1 MSTRSLT
8 LPAVP
13 VDEGLSAY
21 FRSIWKFPVLDA
33 DEEYML
39 ALRLRDH
46 GDVDAAHRLV
56 TSHLRLVAK
65 IAFKYRGYG
74 LPMSDLVAEGN
85 IGLMKAVKKFE
96 PERGFRL
103 ATYAMWWIKAAI
115 TEYILRSWSLVKVGT
130 VAAQKK
136 LFFSLRRIRKAL
148 DVSESGELSRSDAEV
163 VARKLDVDAQD
174 VIDMSRRLGAQDL
187 SLNAPVGDGDNAP
200 QLQDVLADDGLSPEG
215 QVAESQELMQRR
227 GLLARALASL
237 PDRDRLVLEERRLS
251 EDPVTLDELGIR
263 LGISRERVRQIENRA
278 FERLQKAVLESE
290 S

>member
-1 MSTRSLT
+1 MSTQTLT

-33 DEEYML
+33 EEEYML

-96 PERGFRL
+96 PEKGFRL

-136 LFFSLRRIRKAL
+136 LFFSLRRIRKSL
-148 DVSESGELSRSDAEV
+148 DMAETGELSRADAERI
-163 VARKLDVDAQD
+163 AGRLDVDAQD
-174 VIDMSRRLGAQDL
+174 VIDMSRRLGTQDMSL
-187 SLNAPVGDGDNAP
+187 STPLGDGDNAP
-200 QLQDVLADDGLSPEG
+200 ELQDVLADDGPSPESL
-215 QVAESQELMQRR
+215 VAASQEMAKRR
-227 GLLARALASL
+227 DLLAKAMADL
-237 PDRDRLVLEERRLS
+237 PERDRLVLLERRLAD
-251 EDPVTLDELGIR
+251 EPVTLDELGVR

-278 FERLQKAVLESE
+278 FERLQKAVLGAGA
-290 S
+290 

>member
-148 DVSESGELSRSDAEV
+148 DVSESGELSRGDAEV

-290 S
+290 A